1 MKFHWDENLTNN
13 TIQILCFTRLVY
25 GLNHSPSILE
35 GVLKTHFEKYESMYL
50 ELTRKIRDDMYVDD
64 LVTGGE
70 SLQELEKIKS
80 DSIKLFEKKGFK
92 LHK

>member
-1 MKFHWDENLTNN
+1 
-13 TIQILCFTRLVY
+13 
-25 GLNHSPSILE
+25 
-35 GVLKTHFEKYESMYL
+35 MYL

-64 LVTGGE
+64 LVTGGK

-80 DSIKLFEKKGFK
+80 DSIKLFEKRGFR